1 MTEIQAKTYGPA
13 AKGHDIL
20 GRARTGTG
28 KTVAFLLPAL
38 ERLIRDEALT
48 DPTAIGMLIVSPTRE
63 LATQIGEQAKQ
74 LLRYHHGTSVQV
86 VFGGT
91 KIQSDITKLS
101 SRKGLPTVLV
111 ATPGRLID
119 HLENTK
125 FKMHGTNNV
134 VKFGKHIM
142 AKTNIVVL
150 DETDRLLDMGFRREI
165 EKILNYLPP
174 STTRQ
179 TLLFSAT
186 IPPDLKTIMKRN
198 MNPNYVEVDCI
209 QDGDAGTHTNDRI
222 AQSHIIIPKTMD
234 TVSSVVEVVRCAVQ
248 NHLHTKMIEGES
260 PFHTKPKIVI
270 FFPTARLVQFYA
282 EIFQKITKG
291 VDVVLPNNKTMK
303 LPSWELHSK
312 KTQGYRNR
320 VSDEFRKAEMGV
332 LFTSDVSARGVDYPN
347 VSQVIQIGMPESGD
361 QYIHRLGRTG
371 RGSAAKGTG
380 WIVLQQWESSFLKE
394 LDKIKVDVPPN
405 QDLIA
410 QMMIGTNEDGSGI
423 SNESQAIVEE
433 VRQRVRGGDGV
444 LSKTGSAAYQAFLG
458 YYKGQMKRMVR
469 VRGPGDLVT
478 IANDFAADMGFLDPP
493 QLQKSTV
500 SKMGL
505 KGVAG
510 LNIGSSGLGSGSYRG
525 GAHAKSSGRP
535 TSRASTPRGNGGGK
549 GRGGHKSGGDNQG
562 GGRQRN
568 RNYS

>member
-1 MTEIQAKTYGPA
+1 MTRTRTRRPRSAGRLQAASETNSAAATTRRTYSHATRQRIQGLEAGTEFQKLAVKLDKPPEELQRILADRLASFSSSSQPPMTEKDEFLDWLLSGIVSKDTSSTTVANNRNRNNNNLQSNTNTILPSSPKRRGSTSSSSNRRSLSTSASAATSVPKPTSRPQEPEQETYQTTERFDALSIHPDSLKAVTDDMGLVQMTEIQAKTYGPA

-270 FFPTARLVQFYA
+270 FFPTVRDVAKAKLQRLVRSPFFY
-282 EIFQKITKG
+282 
-291 VDVVLPNNKTMK
+291 
-303 LPSWELHSK
+303 
-312 KTQGYRNR
+312 Y
-320 VSDEFRKAEMGV
+320 
-332 LFTSDVSARGVDYPN
+332 
-347 VSQVIQIGMPESGD
+347 
-361 QYIHRLGRTG
+361 
-371 RGSAAKGTG
+371 
-380 WIVLQQWESSFLKE
+380 
-394 LDKIKVDVPPN
+394 
-405 QDLIA
+405 
-410 QMMIGTNEDGSGI
+410 
-423 SNESQAIVEE
+423 
-433 VRQRVRGGDGV
+433 
-444 LSKTGSAAYQAFLG
+444 
-458 YYKGQMKRMVR
+458 
-469 VRGPGDLVT
+469 
-478 IANDFAADMGFLDPP
+478 
-493 QLQKSTV
+493 
-500 SKMGL
+500 
-505 KGVAG
+505 
-510 LNIGSSGLGSGSYRG
+510 NIM
-525 GAHAKSSGRP
+525 H
-535 TSRASTPRGNGGGK
+535 
-549 GRGGHKSGGDNQG
+549 
-562 GGRQRN
+562 
-568 RNYS
+568 

>member
-1 MTEIQAKTYGPA
+1 
-13 AKGHDIL
+13 
-20 GRARTGTG
+20 
-28 KTVAFLLPAL
+28 
-38 ERLIRDEALT
+38 
-48 DPTAIGMLIVSPTRE
+48 
-63 LATQIGEQAKQ
+63 
-74 LLRYHHGTSVQV
+74 
-86 VFGGT
+86 
-91 KIQSDITKLS
+91 
-101 SRKGLPTVLV
+101 
-111 ATPGRLID
+111 
-119 HLENTK
+119 
-125 FKMHGTNNV
+125 
-134 VKFGKHIM
+134 
-142 AKTNIVVL
+142 
-150 DETDRLLDMGFRREI
+150 
-165 EKILNYLPP
+165 
-174 STTRQ
+174 
-179 TLLFSAT
+179 
-186 IPPDLKTIMKRN
+186 
-198 MNPNYVEVDCI
+198 
-209 QDGDAGTHTNDRI
+209 
-222 AQSHIIIPKTMD
+222 
-234 TVSSVVEVVRCAVQ
+234 
-248 NHLHTKMIEGES
+248 
-260 PFHTKPKIVI
+260 
-270 FFPTARLVQFYA
+270 
-282 EIFQKITKG
+282 
-291 VDVVLPNNKTMK
+291 MK

-312 KTQGYRNR
+312 KSQGYRNR